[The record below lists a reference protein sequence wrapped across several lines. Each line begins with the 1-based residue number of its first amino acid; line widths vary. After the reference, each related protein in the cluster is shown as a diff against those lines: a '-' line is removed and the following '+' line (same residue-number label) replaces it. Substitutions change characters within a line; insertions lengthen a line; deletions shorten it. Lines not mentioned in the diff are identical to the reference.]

1 MLSKYSIGL
10 KAIADELDLKVIHA
24 ASDYETKQIS
34 SMNVSRPGLQFTGFY
49 DYFTPEDIQ
58 VMGKMEMAYLR
69 TLDDSRRLATIE
81 EFFSKNVSALIVC
94 HRLPPD
100 LDIVAYAKK
109 YNTTV
114 LATDLDTS
122 SLVAQLIHSLRT
134 YLAARLTIHGVLVE
148 VHGEGVLI
156 IGDSGIGKSE
166 TALELIKRGH
176 RLVSDDAVELLR
188 MGRNELV
195 GRAPE
200 MIRYMIELRGV
211 GIIDVRRIFGAGA
224 ILESLNV
231 DFVVNFEKYDHEKIY
246 DRLGIDD
253 DKVSFLGV
261 KIPQVTVPVAPGRNL
276 SIIIE
281 VAAINNR
288 LKRMGINTGKDLVEN
303 YDAYID
309 NGWTRW

>member
-10 KAIADELDLKVIHA
+10 KAIVEELDLNIVHA
-24 ASDYETKQIS
+24 ATDYEGKLINS
-34 SMNVSRPGLQFTGFY
+34 LNVSRPGMQFAGFY
-49 DYFTPEDIQ
+49 DYFAPEDIQ

-69 TLDDSRRLATIE
+69 TLDENTRADVIDT
-81 EFFSKNVSALIVC
+81 FFSKKISALIVC

-100 LDIVAYAKK
+100 LDIVNCAKK
-109 YNTTV
+109 YDTTV

-134 YLAARLTIHGVLVE
+134 HLAARVTVHGVLVE

-176 RLVSDDAVELLR
+176 RMVSDDAVEILR
-188 MGRNELV
+188 MGRTQLI

-200 MIRYMIELRGV
+200 MIRYMMELRGV
-211 GIIDVRRIFGAGA
+211 GIIDVRRIFGVGA
-224 ILESLNV
+224 ILDSLNI
-231 DFVVNFEKYDHEKIY
+231 DLVVNFEHFDPEKIY
-246 DRLGIDD
+246 DRLGIEDE
-253 DKVSFLGV
+253 KATYLGV
-261 KIPQVTVPVAPGRNL
+261 KVPQVTVPVAPGRNL

-288 LKRMGINTGKDLVEN
+288 LRRMGINTGKDLVEN

-309 NGWTRW
+309 GGWTRW

>member
-10 KAIADELDLKVIHA
+10 KAIAEELDLTVVHA
-24 ASDYETKQIS
+24 ATDYETKQIN

-58 VMGKMEMAYLR
+58 VMGKMEQAYLR
-69 TLDDSRRLATIE
+69 TLDEEARLATIE

-100 LDIVAYAKK
+100 LDIVACAKR
-109 YNTTV
+109 YDTTV
-114 LATDLDTS
+114 LSTDLDTS

-134 YLAARLTIHGVLVE
+134 YLAARATIHGVLVE

-188 MGRNELV
+188 MGRSQLI

-224 ILESLNV
+224 ILESLNI
-231 DFVVNFEKYDHEKIY
+231 DLVVNFEQYDPEKIY

-253 DKVSFLGV
+253 ERANFLGV
-261 KIPQVTVPVAPGRNL
+261 KVPQVTVPVAPGRNL

-309 NGWTRW
+309 NGWKRW